1 MDTANTFI
9 FGSIILV
16 IIVAGV
22 FAFFAKK
29 DGDSTS
35 VETNHNNSMTTS
47 STTATTEGLLA
58 EKAVFKTNRGDI
70 EIEFYDFAPVTAN
83 NFITLAQDGF
93 YDGTRFHRVIENF
106 MVQGGDPLS
115 ADISAKARW
124 GTGGPGYTIQ
134 DEFTEGMTNRTGT
147 IAMANTGQPNSG
159 GSQFFINVAD
169 NTNLDYDKQPLSSKH
184 PVFGSVTKGM
194 DIVVAISQV
203 DKDTADRP
211 LEDVIIESIEIK

>member
-16 IIVAGV
+16 IIVAGA
-22 FAFFAKK
+22 FALFAKK

-211 LEDVIIESIEIK
+211 LEDVIIESVEIK